1 MYFLSLRVNLF
12 FINFFTFFRA
22 AKRDWLRR
30 GKISCADSDFRYFV
44 GIWKSGRLTLLFGR
58 RAWVGSRRIFTMR
71 KNFCRFAARVRISG
85 KCIPALRLNQSPPR
99 FPSQRQNALSCS
111 PKFPRRASRGA
122 TERELRTL
130 QKESP
135 TACAGISTSTC
146 SPRKPPSPRTDSRF
160 LRARARTA
168 RLCPARAARR
178 KNARAQSFCARRS
191 KRTDSTLRGL
201 YASSSAGRS
210 SGRQKK
216 NLRKRCGSWRRLPSF
231 REYRKKA
238 DSAKL
243 AAHPAKLQSEANKK
257 GNPSFGL
264 PFYFLRVARFYC
276 LREAQPRFVPRVFA
290 RCDFCST
297 RARRRYFLTHSKGNA
312 GRSVFE

>member
-12 FINFFTFFRA
+12 FIIFFTFFRA
-22 AKRDWLRR
+22 TKRFGCGK

-44 GIWKSGRLTLLFGR
+44 GIWKSGRLTLLFGGQT
-58 RAWVGSRRIFTMR
+58 WVGSRRIFTMR

-99 FPSQRQNALSCS
+99 FRTQRQNALFCL

-135 TACAGISTSTC
+135 TACAGISTNTC
-146 SPRKPPSPRTDSRF
+146 SRRKPPSPRTDSRF

-201 YASSSAGRS
+201 SASSSGRNS
-210 SGRQKK
+210 NGRQKES
-216 NLRKRCGSWRRLPSF
+216 LRKRCGSWRRLPSF

-257 GNPSFGL
+257 RQPGFRIA
-264 PFYFLRVARFYC
+264 FLFFACCAVLLFTRSATAFCAARFC
-276 LREAQPRFVPRVFA
+276 ALR
-290 RCDFCST
+290 
-297 RARRRYFLTHSKGNA
+297 FLLNA
-312 GRSVFE
+312 GASALFFDALEGECGQVGI

>member
-44 GIWKSGRLTLLFGR
+44 GIWKSGRLTLLFGGQT
-58 RAWVGSRRIFTMR
+58 WGGSRRISTTR

-85 KCIPALRLNQSPPR
+85 KCILVLRLNHCPPR
-99 FPSQRQNALSCS
+99 FPMRMQNALSCS

-135 TACAGISTSTC
+135 TACAGISTNTC

-160 LRARARTA
+160 LRVRARTA

-201 YASSSAGRS
+201 YASSSGRNS
-210 SGRQKK
+210 NGRQKK
-216 NLRKRCGSWRRLPSF
+216 SLRKRCGSWRRLPSF
-231 REYRKKA
+231 REYRKKSGLCQTYGVPREVPIRSEQKKKA
-238 DSAKL
+238 TRVSDCLFIFCVLRGSTVYAKRNRVL
-243 AAHPAKLQSEANKK
+243 CRA
-257 GNPSFGL
+257 
-264 PFYFLRVARFYC
+264 FLRVAIF
-276 LREAQPRFVPRVFA
+276 AQRGRVGVIF
-290 RCDFCST
+290 
-297 RARRRYFLTHSKGNA
+297 
-312 GRSVFE
+312 